1 MNDTEFVAVLE
12 QARAGD
18 EQAVAAL
25 LTTFESDVRII
36 VRARL
41 PRALRGQFDSM
52 DFVQAVWA
60 SVFTG
65 PDQAI
70 PEFANLGHFRGYLA
84 GVARNKILDEYR
96 RRTKSRKYDLS
107 REEPLYVRHGGRET
121 LREVPAR
128 DPTPSAFAQAS
139 DRFRQLTRGR
149 DRREA
154 TILEL
159 RRRGLTFEE
168 IAAQTGLHE
177 RTVRRFLDT
186 MRRREEDQP

>member
-1 MNDTEFVAVLE
+1 MEDTEFVAALAE
-12 QARAGD
+12 ARAGD

-25 LTTFESDVRII
+25 LTAFEGDVRII

-52 DFVQAVWA
+52 DFVQAVWT
-60 SVFTG
+60 SVFSG
-65 PDQAI
+65 PNQAI
-70 PEFANLGHFRGYLA
+70 PEFANTGHFRGYLA
-84 GVARNKILDEYR
+84 GIARNKVLDEYR
-96 RRTKSRKYDLS
+96 RRTRSRKYDLS
-107 REEPLYVRHGGRET
+107 REEPLYVRRGGRET

-149 DRREA
+149 DPREA
-154 TILEL
+154 AILEL

-186 MRRREEDQP
+186 LRRREEGRP